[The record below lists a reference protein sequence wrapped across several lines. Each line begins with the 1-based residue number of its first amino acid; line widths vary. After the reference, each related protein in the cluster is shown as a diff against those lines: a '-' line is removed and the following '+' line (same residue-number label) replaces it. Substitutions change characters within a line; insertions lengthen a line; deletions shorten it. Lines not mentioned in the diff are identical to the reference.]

1 MYKRQC
7 EDWAAL
13 LLNDK
18 TTVTVTDKNT
28 ASCLLGVDAQQT
40 GGILKSIEF
49 WSNANTLVE
58 LAFRSGTGAF
68 VLSLDNLVVKDG
80 MAAVSY
86 THLDVYKRQPAQ
98 AGPAGAGD
106 RPQAYRTG
114 WRGRGRCG
122 RPGG

>member
-1 MYKRQC
+1 MYRLGMPKRAC

-28 ASCLLGVDAQQT
+28 ASWLLGVDAQQT

-68 VLSLDNLVVKDG
+68 VLSLENLVVKDG
-80 MAAVSY
+80 MAVLSPDAN
-86 THLDVYKRQPAQ
+86 L
-98 AGPAGAGD
+98 
-106 RPQAYRTG
+106 
-114 WRGRGRCG
+114 
-122 RPGG
+122 PGL